1 MLILGSSSPR
11 RLDLLRQVGIVPD
24 KVVESNI
31 DESIRL
37 REKQLVYVKRMSL
50 EKSLCV
56 KKNAS
61 DYLITADTIVAVG
74 LRIIGKPKNIDH
86 AHEYLQLLSG
96 RRHRVYSAVT
106 VSYLEKKLT
115 KTVCTFVQFKRLS
128 RLELDFYLSSNE
140 WQGKA
145 GAYAIQ
151 GLASRFVKK
160 INGSYSNVVGLPAL
174 ETLKLLSGL
183 GYKVI

>member
-37 REKQLVYVKRMSL
+37 REKPIAYVKRMSL

-160 INGSYSNVVGLPAL
+160 INGSYSNVVGLPTL
-174 ETLKLLSGL
+174 ETLNLLSGL

>member
-11 RLDLLRQVGIVPD
+11 RLDLLRQVGIEPD
-24 KVVESNI
+24 KVIAAEINESVR
-31 DESIRL
+31 S
-37 REKQLVYVKRMSL
+37 REKPIAYVKRMSL

-56 KKNAS
+56 KNNAL
-61 DYLITADTIVAVG
+61 DYLISADTIVVVG
-74 LRIIGKPKNIDH
+74 SRIIGKPKNIDD
-86 AHEYLQLLSG
+86 AYQCLQLLSG

-106 VSYLEKKLT
+106 VSQLEKKLT
-115 KTVCTFVQFKRLS
+115 EIVCTFVQFKHLS
-128 RLELDFYLSSNE
+128 KLELDFYLSSNE

-151 GLASRFVKK
+151 GLASRFIRK
-160 INGSYSNVVGLPAL
+160 INGSYSNVVGLPVL
-174 ETLKLLSGL
+174 ETLNLLSGL